1 VVVATLAESATLD
14 LIPIGV
20 ESKGIWRARLIQAD
34 VQGSSGYYP
43 AEVLRRDGPIA
54 FPAGTHV
61 YLDHP
66 TDTEEMERPERS
78 VRDLAGYLVDG
89 AVYEEAT
96 DGRGLF
102 ARIQFLD
109 DVKDRIR
116 SLAHHVGLSI
126 RAAGEIEDTATGRVV
141 RSIREGLSVDVVTRP
156 GAGGRLIYMTESNAS
171 PSVQGGGVT
180 TASTAPSGV
189 TDRDLTT
196 EVVALRESYE
206 GKMDRFTL
214 AITNLTQLLRDKQK
228 EQDRQLQEA
237 QSAGK
242 VAAKLLAADLP
253 NSSRV
258 RLAENYQAG
267 QDLDSSIEREKEY
280 LNSVLSE
287 SSNGEIKKDELH
299 VRGTSLGL
307 SESAMTQRK
316 RTSDDFSAIEDVL
329 LGKF

>member
-1 VVVATLAESATLD
+1 MVVATLAESATLE
-14 LIPIGV
+14 LTPIGV
-20 ESKGIWRARLIQAD
+20 ESKGIWRARLIEAD
-34 VQGSSGYYP
+34 VQGSSGFYP
-43 AEVLRRDGPIA
+43 ADVLHRDGPVA

-66 TDTEEMERPERS
+66 TETEEVERPERS
-78 VRDLAGYLVDG
+78 VRDLAGVLMD
-89 AVYEEAT
+89 AASFEEAA

-102 ARIQFLD
+102 ARIQFFEH
-109 DVKDRIR
+109 VKDNIR
-116 SLAHHVGLSI
+116 SVAKHVGLSI

-171 PSVQGGGVT
+171 PSVQGAA
-180 TASTAPSGV
+180 TAAPVAPSGV

-287 SSNGEIKKDELH
+287 SSNGEIKKDDL
-299 VRGTSLGL
+299 RGGTSLGL
-307 SESAMTQRK
+307 SESALTQRK